1 MQIREIL
8 LIDQKSSEAQEPE
21 TFFDA
26 EVDFREGTS
35 QAQLPASSTNGLTTT
50 SLGAVP
56 MPSLLLSCSLSACRA
71 APACSN
77 ADQPD

>member
-8 LIDQKSSEAQEPE
+8 LIDQESSEAQEPE

-26 EVDFREGTS
+26 EVEFREETA
-35 QAQLPASSTNGLTTT
+35 QEQLPASSTNGLTIT

-56 MPSLLLSCSLSACRA
+56 MLSSLLSCSVCLYSSTGLQQC
-71 APACSN
+71 
-77 ADQPD
+77 

>member
-8 LIDQKSSEAQEPE
+8 LIDQESSEAQEPE

-26 EVDFREGTS
+26 EVDFREETS
-35 QAQLPASSTNGLTTT
+35 QPQLPASSANGLSIT

-56 MPSLLLSCSLSACRA
+56 MPPSLLSCSVCL
-71 APACSN
+71 
-77 ADQPD
+77 

>member
-8 LIDQKSSEAQEPE
+8 LIDQESPEAQEPE

-26 EVDFREGTS
+26 EVDFQEETS
-35 QAQLPASSTNGLTTT
+35 QAQLPASSTNGLTIT

-56 MPSLLLSCSLSACRA
+56 MPSSFLSCSVCL
-71 APACSN
+71 
-77 ADQPD
+77 